1 MDKATQLSL
10 LKIDLQISTDKLDA
24 FLYVMLDGAAAAI
37 ARENIKLT
45 DSIEDGMLII
55 QYAAYLYRKRREQN
69 TAMPRYLRWMLNN
82 RKISGEAQNN
92 G

>member
-10 LKIDLQISTDKLDA
+10 LKIDLQISTNKIDSYLGS
-24 FLYVMLDGAAAAI
+24 MLDSAAAAI
-37 ARENIKLT
+37 ARENIKLSDT
-45 DSIEDGMLII
+45 EEDGMLIV
-55 QYAAYLYRKRREQN
+55 QYAAYLYRKRREQD

-82 RKISGEAQNN
+82 RKISEEGRSD

>member
-24 FLYVMLDGAAAAI
+24 FLNAMLNGAAAAI
-37 ARENIKLT
+37 ARENIKLSDT
-45 DSIEDGMLII
+45 EEDGILVV
-55 QYAAYLYRKRREQN
+55 QYAAYLYRKRREQD

-82 RKISGEAQNN
+82 RKISEEARSD

>member
-24 FLYVMLDGAAAAI
+24 FLDVMLDGAAAAI
-37 ARENIKLT
+37 ARENIKLSDT
-45 DSIEDGMLII
+45 EEDGILVV
-55 QYAAYLYRKRREQN
+55 QYAAYLYRKRREQD

-82 RKISGEAQNN
+82 RKISEEASSN